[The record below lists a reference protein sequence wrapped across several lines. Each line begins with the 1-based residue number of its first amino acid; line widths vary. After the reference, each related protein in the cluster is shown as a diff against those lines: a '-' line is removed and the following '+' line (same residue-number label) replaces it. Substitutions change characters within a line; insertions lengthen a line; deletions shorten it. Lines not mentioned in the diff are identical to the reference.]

1 MEVDLAIRDAS
12 GKIRTQ
18 RVAWLPK
25 RASDGPGL
33 AGVIIHTRPEVV
45 QWISGDILKRVL
57 MELQR
62 EHAIGHF
69 LNPDKGTISIVLNPA
84 NIEHEAI
91 DKLLVI
97 LRELEDKIRSLEEAL
112 QQVEAAS

>member
-18 RVAWLPK
+18 RVGWLPK
-25 RASDGPGL
+25 RASDGPHL

-57 MELQR
+57 TELQR

-69 LNPDKGTISIVLNPA
+69 LNPGKGTISIVLNPA
-84 NIEHEAI
+84 TVEPEAI

-97 LRELEDKIRSLEEAL
+97 LRELEDKIRGLEDAL

>member
-1 MEVDLAIRDAS
+1 MEVDLAIRDAT

-18 RVAWLPK
+18 RVGWLPK
-25 RASDGPGL
+25 RASDGPHL

-69 LNPDKGTISIVLNPA
+69 LNADKGTISIVLNPA
-84 NIEHEAI
+84 TVEPEAI
-91 DKLLVI
+91 DKLLAT
-97 LRELEDKIRSLEEAL
+97 LRELEGRIRSLEEAL